1 MQSDFFTSSKMNF
14 HRVYLD
20 NSFNKA
26 LNSCRFKR
34 SDQFKNKSLNH
45 LDLNFDG
52 FNAFE
57 CFGDFD
63 DFDCNKQNE
72 DITVKLFADV
82 KLDIKSNAP
91 KSEPN
96 PNPKQ
101 NNSKPK
107 DDWSNSNSNT
117 SSPWKFV
124 DKKSNPFSDASTN
137 NKCSSSSRP
146 IYVGFPSDVKPE
158 SLSSCLKTNQININ
172 KEELK
177 KVNDTDFIKFCET
190 KLDTVVN
197 TFNAAKE
204 LRTKMRKEL
213 ESNVNREVLQDFKTL
228 VNITN
233 NPLVNAEKI
242 NILTNLLCKYANKF
256 KD

>member
-57 CFGDFD
+57 GFD

-72 DITVKLFADV
+72 DITLKLFADV
-82 KLDIKSNAP
+82 KLDIKSNSP

-96 PNPKQ
+96 TKQ
-101 NNSKPK
+101 NSSKPK
-107 DDWSNSNSNT
+107 DDWSNPNT

-137 NKCSSSSRP
+137 NKCSSSRP

-158 SLSSCLKTNQININ
+158 SLSSCLKTNQINFN

-177 KVNDTDFIKFCET
+177 NVNDTDFIKFCET
-190 KLDTVVN
+190 KLDTVTN
-197 TFNAAKE
+197 TFSAAKE

-213 ESNVNREVLQDFKTL
+213 ESNVNKEVLQDFKTL
-228 VNITN
+228 VNLTS
-233 NPLVNAEKI
+233 NPLVNAEKN
-242 NILTNLLCKYANKF
+242 NILTSLLCKYANKF

>member
-1 MQSDFFTSSKMNF
+1 MELTSCSQIKIKKITSKDVCFLFALMN
-14 HRVYLD
+14 
-20 NSFNKA
+20 NSFILER
-26 LNSCRFKR
+26 LN
-34 SDQFKNKSLNH
+34 
-45 LDLNFDG
+45 
-52 FNAFE
+52 E
-57 CFGDFD
+57 VP
-63 DFDCNKQNE
+63 
-72 DITVKLFADV
+72 TT
-82 KLDIKSNAP
+82 
-91 KSEPN
+91 
-96 PNPKQ
+96 
-101 NNSKPK
+101 K
-107 DDWSNSNSNT
+107 DDWSNPNT

-124 DKKSNPFSDASTN
+124 DKKSNPFSDANTN
-137 NKCSSSSRP
+137 NKCSSSRP

-213 ESNVNREVLQDFKTL
+213 ESNVNREILQDFKTL
-228 VNITN
+228 VNITD
-233 NPLVNAEKI
+233 NPLVNSEKI